1 MTQER
6 TIKLTLQKAQ
16 ELYKTAEASLK
27 ALLEAN
33 FTKAELSTNIIDRIK
48 SWDNVVEY
56 FSSEKI
62 ILPYSDP
69 TTKQQKSTNAFVKLQ
84 YIIKAL
90 NEGWIP
96 DFTNSGQYK
105 YYPWFEKKAHGGWVF
120 GGSGCGG
127 CGSVV
132 GSGFHLKSREL
143 SDYVGKQFLD
153 IYKEYLP
160 E

>member
-1 MTQER
+1 MDKER

-33 FTKAELSTNIIDRIK
+33 FTKAELSTNIIDRIE
-48 SWDNVVEY
+48 SWNDVLEY

-62 ILPYSDP
+62 ILPYTEP

-105 YYPWFEKKAHGGWVF
+105 YYPWFERKSGGWAF
-120 GGSGCGG
+120 DHSFYDCCYSFIGF
-127 CGSVV
+127 
-132 GSGFHLKSREL
+132 GFHLKSREL
-143 SDYVGKQFLD
+143 SDYIGKQFID
-153 IYKEYLP
+153 VYKEYLP